1 MDKADDGKGS
11 DLKMVGWRGVEERV
25 YGGGGCL
32 GGVSA
37 HFMKKGCLA
46 TRLSYCC

>member
-1 MDKADDGKGS
+1 MMEGEVTRS
-11 DLKMVGWRGVEERV
+11 WQRGVAWEWGSE
-25 YGGGGCL
+25 GEG

-46 TRLSYCC
+46 TRLELLLLSYSC